1 MQVVVTTNLFCL
13 LSTLRTYFP
22 KTHLQHTTHRNMQHL
37 AVLQDWSPMSIV
49 TEEDS
54 TVKLFASTWVTNEDV
69 VPLTSS

>member
-1 MQVVVTTNLFCL
+1 MQVVVTTNKFCL

-22 KTHLQHTTHRNMQHL
+22 KTHLQHTTDRNMQQL

-49 TEEDS
+49 TQEDS

-69 VPLTSS
+69 VDCI